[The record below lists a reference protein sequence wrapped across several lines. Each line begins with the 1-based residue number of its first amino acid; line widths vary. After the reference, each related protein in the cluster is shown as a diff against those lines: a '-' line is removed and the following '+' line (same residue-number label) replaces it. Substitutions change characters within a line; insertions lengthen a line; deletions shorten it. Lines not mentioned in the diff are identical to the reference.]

1 MLHTSIAQAAA
12 DITATTA
19 TSGIG
24 GEVGGAYPPEEGKAE
39 VGRGL
44 LRLLRAQMDMEGS
57 DLEGLERM
65 LLSVHMSSAGPYSA
79 PQV

>member
-19 TSGIG
+19 TSGSG
-24 GEVGGAYPPEEGKAE
+24 GEGGGAYPPEEGKAE
-39 VGRGL
+39 GGRGL